1 MELTLNV
8 NIVSQDKIVVNGIS
22 STIKQ
27 SHRSLG
33 RDVSYAVCHALDM
46 KCKTLNGTYNV
57 NVYWPFMLRY
67 AIMCAKKEKF
77 SLAPTR
83 HYQDK
88 AASLNL
94 PDNCYKVALF
104 GEVIEATFEQGKLV
118 HIVTR
123 IPNRYN
129 KSVDLCFAVD
139 INMNGKTNKGT
150 VLTVWT
156 NNSTDNHTTLNDVSY
171 VQPPTK

>member
-1 MELTLNV
+1 MELTLNI
-8 NIVSQDKIVVNGIS
+8 NIVSQNEIVVNGVS
-22 STIKQ
+22 SIIKQ

-33 RDVSYAVCHALDM
+33 RDVSYAVRHALDT

-57 NVYWPFMLRY
+57 NVYWPFMLKY
-67 AIMCAKKEKF
+67 AIMCAKKEQF
-77 SLAPTR
+77 SLTPTH
-83 HYQDK
+83 HYQEK
-88 AASLNL
+88 AASLHL

-104 GEVIEATFEQGKLV
+104 GEVIEATFEYGELV

-123 IPNRYN
+123 IPNRYD

-139 INMNGKTNKGT
+139 IDMNGKTNMGR

-156 NNSTDNHTTLNDVSY
+156 NNSTDNHTTLNDVPY